1 MPRSCS
7 PLVRAPGAVALHTLH
22 DVATDGSRWQSRERQ
37 DARLALALAA
47 GLTWKQAAAEA
58 GLTER
63 TAYRRGDDPEFRAQV
78 DALAADGWRQAAARL
93 EELVGDA
100 AARLG
105 VLLTDPDP
113 RIALTSAKA
122 ILDVGGRVREQ
133 AELVDRIEALEARRP
148 DPRLR
153 SVA

>member
-1 MPRSCS
+1 MAS
-7 PLVRAPGAVALHTLH
+7 G
-22 DVATDGSRWQSRERQ
+22 GSHWQSKERA

-58 GLTER
+58 GLAER

-78 DALAADGWRQAAARL
+78 DTLAADGWRQAAARL

-105 VLLTDPDP
+105 VLLNDPDP
-113 RIALTSAKA
+113 RIALTAA
-122 ILDVGGRVREQ
+122 RAVLDVGGRVREQ
-133 AELVDRIEALEARRP
+133 AELVERIEALEARRP
-148 DPRLR
+148 DSHLR
-153 SVA
+153 SVG